1 MEIKNPSVDDLDE
14 GLDVRQYL
22 AVLSHWAWLL
32 ILSAVLAGTVSLLV
46 SLNMAPIYRSTTTVL
61 VNEAPATK
69 NADYNSVLMSKQLTS
84 TYAEMMANDLVLKQ
98 VADQVRIANTPEE
111 MRKWI
116 SINPV
121 RDTQII
127 QVAVQTTDPAF
138 SASIANAIVSAFST
152 QIQEIQTKRFSQS
165 KLTLENQLA
174 ETDKQITSFVK
185 QAEMATTP
193 GEKDRLDAKVVEYRT
208 IYSNLL
214 TSYEQIR
221 LSEAQ
226 SVSSVVQVVPAVS
239 NPDPVEPN
247 IWRNTILAALLG
259 FLIAAVALI
268 ARESLD
274 DTVKTPNEITRMFD
288 LPILGVINHHGS
300 EGTSPITV
308 SEPRSPFSEAYRA
321 LRTNINYA
329 SVDRPLRTLLITSAV
344 PGDGKSTTIINLGVV
359 LAQNGKKVIIADCDL
374 RRPQIHTHF
383 GLTNRQGMS
392 TLFALSGD
400 GLNSVRQSTPVD
412 GLTVVTSGSLPPNP
426 SELMGSQKLQTIL
439 ASMRNAADIILID
452 TPPTL
457 TVTDASALAPSLDG
471 ILLVVRPGKTK
482 MSALRQTVEQLRQVN
497 ARILGVVMNDV
508 AVSGKPY
515 SYHYNYYHNY
525 SENQEYFDPREKKK
539 KVKPGTV

>member
-1 MEIKNPSVDDLDE
+1 MEIRTPSVDNLDE

-22 AVLSHWAWLL
+22 SVLTHWAWLI
-32 ILSAVLAGTVSLLV
+32 ILSALLAGTVSLFV
-46 SLNMAPIYRSTTTVL
+46 SLNMAPSYRSITTVL

-84 TYAEMMANDLVLKQ
+84 TYAEMMANDLVLGQ
-98 VADQVRIANTPEE
+98 VAEQVRIANTPEE

-116 SINPV
+116 RIEPV

-127 QVAVQTTDPAF
+127 QVSVQTTDPAF
-138 SASIANAIVSAFST
+138 SASIANAIVSTFST
-152 QIQEIQTKRFSQS
+152 QIQDIQTKRFSQS
-165 KLTLENQLA
+165 KLTLETQLA
-174 ETDKQITSFVK
+174 ETDKQIADLVN
-185 QAEMATTP
+185 QAELAVTQS
-193 GEKDRLDAKVVEYRT
+193 EKDRLDAKVVEYRT

-226 SVSSVVQVVPAVS
+226 SVSSVVQVVPAVP
-239 NPDPVEPN
+239 NTDPVEPN

-274 DTVKTPNEITRMFD
+274 DTVKTPNEITRKFD
-288 LPILGVINHHGS
+288 LPILGVIYHHSS
-300 EGTSPITV
+300 EGTSPITI
-308 SEPRSPFSEAYRA
+308 SEPRSPVAEAYRA

-329 SVDRPLRTLLITSAV
+329 SVDRPLRTILITSAI

-359 LAQNGKKVIIADCDL
+359 LAQNGKRVIIADCDL

-392 TLFALSGD
+392 TLFASSGD

-439 ASMRNAADIILID
+439 NTMRNSADIILID

-482 MSALRQTVEQLRQVN
+482 VSALRQTIEQLRQVN
-497 ARILGVVMNDV
+497 ARILGIVMNDV

-525 SENQEYFDPREKKK
+525 SENKEYFDTREKKK
-539 KVKPGTV
+539 KGK